1 MARAPRKSSW
11 SVPDMLNTPRIP
23 QPVLT
28 ELRAIAGPENLR
40 LADGE
45 LAVYARQRVLDPKL
59 DQIEAAGIDYVV
71 AVNPGCLRQLRQGLR
86 RRKSN
91 VRAVHIADLLRR
103 AAR

>member
-1 MARAPRKSSW
+1 
-11 SVPDMLNTPRIP
+11 MLNTPRIP

-45 LAVYARQRVLDPKL
+45 LAVYARGRRVLDPKL

-86 RRKSN
+86 RRKSK
-91 VRAVHIADLLRR
+91 VRAVHIADLLRL